1 MSALAATY
9 NIIADQG
16 ATFRRA
22 LVRKDSQKRV
32 TPLVNYT
39 ARMQVR
45 PLIDSSEIILNLT
58 TENNGIVIDAPK
70 GQITIQ
76 ASAETTSTI
85 LSGKYVYDLE
95 LISPDGGVE
104 RLVMGSFTVRGEVT
118 R

>member
-16 ATFRRA
+16 ATFSRA

-32 TPLVNYT
+32 TPLTNYT

-45 PLIDSSEIILNLT
+45 PVIDSSEVILNLT

-76 ASAETTSTI
+76 ATATAMANI
-85 LSGKYVYDLE
+85 LAGKYVYDLE
-95 LISPDGGVE
+95 LISPTGGVE
-104 RLVMGSFTVRGEVT
+104 RLVMGSFTVRAEVT